1 MLNHR
6 YVHSKPLAHSVLHKL
21 DTCSIG
27 ILVFEKSVTRNLREA
42 NQNSN
47 SNISIKTKTKL
58 EHIKKFFWYYGVPY
72 IIHLGLLCYRK
83 LNHNRCSIRSVL
95 LLWFAYL
102 YGFFFLIIILLEG
115 WFMFICLSLKD
126 HHHLKHEQVPR
137 INAEGCLFCLEARTP
152 RNWHLRI

>member
-47 SNISIKTKTKL
+47 SNISIKKKKNL
-58 EHIKKFFWYYGVPY
+58 EHIIKICY
-72 IIHLGLLCYRK
+72 IMVYHIL
-83 LNHNRCSIRSVL
+83 SILVCC
-95 LLWFAYL
+95 
-102 YGFFFLIIILLEG
+102 
-115 WFMFICLSLKD
+115 FIGSSTKID
-126 HHHLKHEQVPR
+126 IV
-137 INAEGCLFCLEARTP
+137 
-152 RNWHLRI
+152 

>member
-21 DTCSIG
+21 DTCSTG

-58 EHIKKFFWYYGVPY
+58 EHIKKIFWYYGVPY
-72 IIHLGLLCYRK
+72 IIHLGLLCYKK
-83 LNHNRCSIRSVL
+83 LNHNRYSIRSVL

-102 YGFFFLIIILLEG
+102 YGFFFFNNYFIGRLVYVY
-115 WFMFICLSLKD
+115 MFITKRPSSSKAWTS
-126 HHHLKHEQVPR
+126 P
-137 INAEGCLFCLEARTP
+137 
-152 RNWHLRI
+152 

>member
-27 ILVFEKSVTRNLREA
+27 ILVFEKSVTRNLGEA

-58 EHIKKFFWYYGVPY
+58 ENIKKICYIMVY

-83 LNHNRCSIRSVL
+83 LNHNRYSIRSVL

-102 YGFFFLIIILLEG
+102 YGFFF
-115 WFMFICLSLKD
+115 F
-126 HHHLKHEQVPR
+126 
-137 INAEGCLFCLEARTP
+137 
-152 RNWHLRI
+152 

>member
-1 MLNHR
+1 MLYHR

-27 ILVFEKSVTRNLREA
+27 IMVFEKCVTRNLREA

-58 EHIKKFFWYYGVPY
+58 ERIKKFFLYYGVLY

-83 LNHNRCSIRSVL
+83 LNHNRYSIRSVL

-102 YGFFFLIIILLEG
+102 YGLFYIIILLEG
-115 WFMFICLSLKD
+115 WFIVFMFITKR
-126 HHHLKHEQVPR
+126 HHHLKHEQVAR

-152 RNWHLRI
+152 RN